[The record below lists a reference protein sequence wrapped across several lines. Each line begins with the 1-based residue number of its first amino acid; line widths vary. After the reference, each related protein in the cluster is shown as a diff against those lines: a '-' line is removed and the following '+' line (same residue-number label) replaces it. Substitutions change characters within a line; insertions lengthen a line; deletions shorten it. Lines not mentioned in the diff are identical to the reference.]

1 VNLKIPL
8 ITVLILTLLASVPLV
23 VSIALIKHNLGHSV
37 EYTSKGGNSSCDTSP
52 LTEEEEKRAVEIALS
67 DPLIKSISSKAN
79 ISKVMCCLWVQDRD
93 GCKLGADVGVV
104 FDKTVWVELTYPDRF
119 FLEDNVTI
127 KGPINSITVTVDL
140 NKNMVISY
148 RTRGVKMSVPDVLN
162 LDMPRETRDIIGK
175 AAELALN
182 HINTRYSHRIGRN
195 VGEKELHTEG
205 ILILKNKKTCAI
217 WFEVVIPKGDVED
230 KGPFKVR
237 KIDIIIVTLDPCA
250 GLKIIESK
258 YIADVEEVVELRVKG
273 G

>member
-1 VNLKIPL
+1 VNFKIPL
-8 ITVLILTLLASVPLV
+8 ITVLILALLASVPLA
-23 VSIALIKHNLGHSV
+23 VSIALIKHNLGHTG
-37 EYTSKGGNSSCDTSP
+37 EYTSKGGNISCDTSP
-52 LTEEEEKRAVEIALS
+52 LTEEEKRRAVEIALS
-67 DPLIKSISSKAN
+67 DPLIKSISGKVN
-79 ISKVMCCLWVQDRD
+79 VSKVMCCLWVQNRS

-104 FDKTVWVELTYPDRF
+104 FDKILWVELTYSDRF
-119 FLEDNVTI
+119 FLKDNVTI
-127 KGPINSITVTVDL
+127 KGLINFITVTVDI

-148 RTRGVKMSVPDVLN
+148 RTRGVKMSVLDVIN
-162 LDMPRETRDIIGK
+162 LDMPREIRDIIGK
-175 AAELALN
+175 AAELALD

-195 VGEKELHTEG
+195 VSEKELHTEG

-237 KIDIIIVTLDPCA
+237 KIDIIIVTIDPCA
-250 GLKIIESK
+250 DLKIIKSD

>member
-8 ITVLILTLLASVPLV
+8 ITVLILALLASVPLAL
-23 VSIALIKHNLGHSV
+23 SIALIKYNLGHTG
-37 EYTSKGGNSSCDTSP
+37 EYASKGDNSSCDTSP
-52 LTEEEEKRAVEIALS
+52 LTEEEERRAVEIALS
-67 DPLIKSISSKAN
+67 DPLIKSISSKVN
-79 ISKVMCCLWVQDRD
+79 VSKVMCCLWVQNRN

-104 FDKTVWVELTYPDRF
+104 FNKILWVELTYPDRF
-119 FLEDNVTI
+119 FLKDNVTI

-162 LDMPRETRDIIGK
+162 LDMPGETRDIIRK
-175 AAELALN
+175 AAELALD
-182 HINTRYSHRIGRN
+182 HINTRHSHRIGRN
-195 VGEKELHTEG
+195 VSEKELHTEG
-205 ILILKNKKTCAI
+205 ILILKNRKACAI
-217 WFEVVIPKGDVED
+217 GFEVVIPKGDVED

-250 GLKIIESK
+250 GLKIIKSE
-258 YIADVEEVVELRVKG
+258 YIADVEEVLELRVEG

>member
-1 VNLKIPL
+1 MNLKILL
-8 ITVLILTLLASVPLV
+8 ITVLILALLASMPLAI
-23 VSIALIKHNLGHSV
+23 STALIKHSLGHSV

-52 LTEEEEKRAVEIALS
+52 LTEEEERIAVEIALS

-79 ISKVMCCLWVQDRD
+79 ISKVMCCLWVQDRS

-104 FDKTVWVELTYPDRF
+104 FDKTLWVELTYPDRF
-119 FLEDNVTI
+119 FLKDNVTI

-148 RTRGVKMSVPDVLN
+148 RTRGVKISVPDVLN
-162 LDMPRETRDIIGK
+162 LDMPKETRDIIRK

-195 VGEKELHTEG
+195 VSEKELHTEG
-205 ILILKNKKTCAI
+205 ILILKNKKVCAI
-217 WFEVVIPKGDVED
+217 GFEVVIPKGDVED
-230 KGPFKVR
+230 RGPFKVR
-237 KIDIIIVTLDPCA
+237 KIDIIIATLDPCA
-250 GLKIIESK
+250 GLKRIESD
-258 YIADVEEVVELRVKG
+258 YIADVEEVLELRVKG